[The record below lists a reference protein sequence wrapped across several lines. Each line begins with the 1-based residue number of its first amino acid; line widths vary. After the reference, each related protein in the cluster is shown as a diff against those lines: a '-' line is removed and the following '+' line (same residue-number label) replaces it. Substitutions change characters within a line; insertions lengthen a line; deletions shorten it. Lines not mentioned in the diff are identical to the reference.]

1 MTLTADG
8 RLMLW
13 IDAVGAYQVCLGET
27 VVLGQPV
34 APSESSGSRHRRGRG
49 PDVAILGDLHTRH
62 ARIKRDGEGYLIE
75 AIHPLAVDGR
85 SVSMAAL
92 SDGSEITLGRNVRLR
107 FRRPHALS
115 GTARL
120 EPLSRHRIVPTAD
133 AVLLMAETCVLGPK
147 PTSHVVCHPWPEQIV
162 LHRRDLKPNARI
174 EGEGYSLTIEQI
186 EI

>member
-1 MTLTADG
+1 MPTTTDE

-34 APSESSGSRHRRGRG
+34 APGESSGGRYRRGRG

-85 SVSMAAL
+85 SVSVAAL

-147 PTSHVVCHPWPEQIV
+147 PTSHVVCRPWPEQIV

-174 EGEGYSLTIEQI
+174 EGEGYAMSVEQI
-186 EI
+186 I